1 MYISSLYTILR
12 IRGPF
17 YVFLMWL
24 VTDLLE
30 FEAICTMTNLKKKR
44 VYLMKIW
51 LNFFLIKQINKIVLG
66 LHVT

>member
-30 FEAICTMTNLKKKR
+30 FEAICTMTNLTKKR
-44 VYLMKIW
+44 FYLMKI
-51 LNFFLIKQINKIVLG
+51 
-66 LHVT
+66 

>member
-30 FEAICTMTNLKKKR
+30 FEAICTMTNLTKKR
-44 VYLMKIW
+44 FYLMKIW
-51 LNFFLIKQINKIVLG
+51 LNFFVIKQINKIVLR

>member
-30 FEAICTMTNLKKKR
+30 FEAIFTMTNLTKKR
-44 VYLMKIW
+44 FCLMKI
-51 LNFFLIKQINKIVLG
+51 
-66 LHVT
+66 